1 MIELLE
7 KAIAS
12 LKHAQTF
19 ISSREKMPECGRVA
33 HQGIINKLTTE
44 LDRRKEIKDIKNGAM
59 ELIEQKFMESVN
71 EDEIKYSDS
80 NTNTLEEAIARF
92 KDEQK

>member
-1 MIELLE
+1 MIQLLE
-7 KAIAS
+7 EAIAS

-19 ISSREKMPECGRVA
+19 ISSREKMHECGRVA

-44 LDRRKEIKDIKNGAM
+44 LDRRKEMQDIKNKAT
-59 ELIEQKFMESVN
+59 ELIEEKFMEVIN
-71 EDEIKYSDS
+71 EDDIKCSDG
-80 NTNTLEEAIARF
+80 NTDTLEEAIAKL